1 MEDVTPE
8 DQSLIGNLA
17 GDPSVIKES
26 SSAEFA
32 EDVMVASRDT
42 PVIVDFWAEWC
53 GPCKQISPILSEL
66 AEDYKEKI
74 LIAKVNIDENPEVP
88 SNYGIMSIPT
98 LILFKDGKSVSSQI
112 GVAEKSSLTQW
123 IDDNI

>member
-1 MEDVTPE
+1 MSILNVEDKNFREKVLE
-8 DQSLIGNLA
+8 AD
-17 GDPSVIKES
+17 K
-26 SSAEFA
+26 
-32 EDVMVASRDT
+32 
-42 PVIVDFWAEWC
+42 PVLCDFWAEWC

-98 LILFKDGKSVSSQI
+98 LILFKNGQSVASQI
-112 GVAEKSSLTQW
+112 GVVQKDSLSKW
-123 IDDNI
+123 LDENL